1 MSDDAE
7 DMTPEQRKA
16 AEEIIS
22 KVKRLVEW
30 ANDVPDIETF
40 SAPVLIGA
48 IAARQE
54 ITGEGI
60 SGEEMERLGKW
71 LERRYMDIILIQGI
85 ARGHLGLKWDDERDE
100 PSFCLTARG
109 REAADTHDP
118 ESN

>member
-1 MSDDAE
+1 MNTDAD

-22 KVKRLVEW
+22 KAKKLVAW
-30 ANDVPDIETF
+30 ANEMPDIETF

-60 SGEEMERLGKW
+60 DSEEIEKLGKW
-71 LERRYMDIILIQGI
+71 LKRSYMDIMLIQGV
-85 ARGHLGLKWDDERDE
+85 ARGHLGIKWDDDRNE
-100 PSFCLTARG
+100 PSFCLTTRG

-118 ESN
+118 ENN